1 MISFSTKA
9 SIWPGISSL
18 PCLIILSGFY
28 EIRVLY
34 FSGVFWYFF
43 IGLVLSLYGH
53 HLSMMYTQQ
62 QAHLTA
68 LSTDAAGELD
78 VLGHDGDTLGVDGA
92 QVGVLEEANKV
103 GLSGLLKGKDS
114 GSLEPQVGLEVLGD
128 LADEALEGELPDEE
142 LGTLLVPT
150 DLAKGDGSGAVP
162 VGLLDSTGGGGALTG
177 GLGGELLPGG
187 LASGGLACG
196 LLGTGHFD
204 KLQ

>member
-1 MISFSTKA
+1 
-9 SIWPGISSL
+9 
-18 PCLIILSGFY
+18 
-28 EIRVLY
+28 
-34 FSGVFWYFF
+34 
-43 IGLVLSLYGH
+43 
-53 HLSMMYTQQ
+53 MMYTQQ